1 MNLNMALRVAAY
13 QVLSRSQEL
22 FLKRGLLNLWR
33 SFDILFSHEEEQ
45 SMKRMNLLVASTLVA
60 AMAVSLGSCAK
71 KDGGSTTASGAA
83 STAKAASKTYTLK
96 MSTQLNE
103 TSPMVDGFKAWA
115 KAVEEKT
122 SGSVKI
128 EVYPSAQ
135 LGSDEDVIEQALQ
148 GVNVA
153 VLTDGGRMANY
164 VKDIGIIGM
173 AYIADNYDELRK
185 ITECATFQS
194 WDAQLVQNGMRI
206 LSYNWY
212 DGPRN
217 FYTNVPVRVPADLN
231 GLRIR
236 TPGAPVWAKSVESL
250 GATPIAMGWNDS
262 YNALQSKS
270 IDGVEVQS
278 TSGYP
283 ARMYEVVKYISKT
296 EHFQLANFIMV
307 GEKWFA
313 NLPDDYKKI
322 LMDECKAASIANA
335 QEVLQV
341 AGNYEKLMVEKGME
355 IVEPDRAA
363 FKSAADKAYND
374 LGFSASRNTIWAEI
388 GKN

>member
-1 MNLNMALRVAAY
+1 MLRGV
-13 QVLSRSQEL
+13 
-22 FLKRGLLNLWR
+22 KMKK
-33 SFDILFSHEEEQ
+33 ILMS
-45 SMKRMNLLVASTLVA
+45 LLVVAVMASLVLVGCNKKEVGSA
-60 AMAVSLGSCAK
+60 AVAK
-71 KDGGSTTASGAA
+71 TF
-83 STAKAASKTYTLK
+83 TLK

-103 TSPMVDGFKAWA
+103 TSPMVDGFKEWA
-115 KAVEEKT
+115 KAVEART
-122 SGSVKI
+122 NGALTIQVF
-128 EVYPSAQ
+128 PSAQ

-164 VKDIGIIGM
+164 VKEIGIIGM
-173 AYIADNYDELRK
+173 PYIADNYDELRK
-185 ITECATFQS
+185 ITETKTFGE
-194 WDAQLVQNGMRI
+194 WDAALVSNGMRI

-217 FYTNVPVRVPADLN
+217 FYTIKPINVPADLT
-231 GLRIR
+231 GQRIR
-236 TPGAPVWAKSVESL
+236 TPGAPVWARSVAAM

-283 ARMYEVVKYISKT
+283 ARMYEVVSYINKT

-307 GEKWFA
+307 GEKWYTT
-313 NLPDDYKKI
+313 LPDEYRIILMEECKKASYENAKKI
-322 LMDECKAASIANA
+322 LDVAA
-335 QEVLQV
+335 E
-341 AGNYEKLMVEKGME
+341 YEKLMVEKGMR
-355 IVEPDRAA
+355 IHQSDKAA
-363 FKSAADKAYND
+363 FKQAAEAAYTE
-374 LGFSASRNTIWAEI
+374 LGFKDLRDTIWQEI